1 MDLRGWRLRVGR
13 DLVGDA
19 RVGEAGDTP
28 VLGQR
33 WARHKAVA
41 RRVIRRYVL
50 PDAHAAPYAQTDL

>member
-1 MDLRGWRLRVGR
+1 MGR